1 MLWPVRNFKE
11 CCDVGRARVVIS
23 SDGYAQL
30 DTWNFSLFVHP
41 STQLLYSPTLHHTT
55 MAFFNQQPPT
65 SSYETHP
72 SLQFYGQPSAQPHT
86 PYGYASTS
94 EYNDGADG
102 LGRMNVG
109 AGSGWNAAEGKWWH
123 AFGAGGFEGEPSLM
137 EGTLSLSPISDFLTN
152 LD

>member
-1 MLWPVRNFKE
+1 MSVALV
-11 CCDVGRARVVIS
+11 S
-23 SDGYAQL
+23 SSAQMNIL
-30 DTWNFSLFVHP
+30 N
-41 STQLLYSPTLHHTT
+41 STPGTSVSSFIHQHSYYTRHSIRPHHTI

-109 AGSGWNAAEGKWWH
+109 AGSGWNAAEGRWWH
-123 AFGAGGFEGEPSLM
+123 AFGTGGFEGEPSLM
-137 EGTLSLSPISDFLTN
+137 EGTFSLSPVSGFLAN
-152 LD
+152 FN